1 MIIDI
6 SSSSVGVAQVTCA
19 TEGTDVHFATREEIK
34 FQEDL
39 NYQKFISDTIK
50 VLKSTI
56 HLAQKS
62 GKLRPTETHCILA
75 SPWFVTES
83 RRIFYSDHKPFRVT
97 KELVNR
103 LIKSEIERFKKEEI
117 ERNGGKLGRDTVLIE
132 SKITNIQ
139 LNGYETASPVGK
151 MAENISASLFVSIS
165 SREVKEKFTQ
175 AIIGE
180 LHHDNIHFHTLP
192 AVAIGTLIDI
202 PDTPER
208 FVFVSISGEIT
219 DVIIIKEKAIS
230 EILSFPLGANFIL
243 RWLGKRLSV
252 TSENVP
258 PVLELYFAKKLETW
272 EASVVLKTIDYLR
285 PEWLRGFTG
294 TLEQSPF
301 EYLMPR
307 DVFLL
312 ADINMG
318 QLFADL
324 ISSKD
329 LSRFIQSNQ
338 PFKVKILN
346 QNVFGGLKQMTY
358 THLDTFL
365 ILETLFIRK
374 LLGV

>member
-1 MIIDI
+1 M
-6 SSSSVGVAQVTCA
+6 
-19 TEGTDVHFATREEIK
+19 
-34 FQEDL
+34 
-39 NYQKFISDTIK
+39 
-50 VLKSTI
+50 
-56 HLAQKS
+56 
-62 GKLRPTETHCILA
+62 
-75 SPWFVTES
+75 
-83 RRIFYSDHKPFRVT
+83 
-97 KELVNR
+97 
-103 LIKSEIERFKKEEI
+103 
-117 ERNGGKLGRDTVLIE
+117 
-132 SKITNIQ
+132 
-139 LNGYETASPVGK
+139 
-151 MAENISASLFVSIS
+151 
-165 SREVKEKFTQ
+165 
-175 AIIGE
+175 
-180 LHHDNIHFHTLP
+180 
-192 AVAIGTLIDI
+192 
-202 PDTPER
+202 
-208 FVFVSISGEIT
+208 
-219 DVIIIKEKAIS
+219 
-230 EILSFPLGANFIL
+230 SFPLGANFIL